1 MHTFFRAQT
10 VRYAGAL
17 VSLSLLATGCS
28 SLYGWSSLHK
38 SARGSVYVKDVADWS
53 FEADHPA
60 MIDQATLLSVVK
72 GVVADEAMKSSA
84 KMPASGS
91 KPMRVF
97 SDEDAEFLAP
107 LLAQGLSQ
115 AKPEQIVGFTVSS
128 SAGSGAEPA
137 AGTLYVSRGSLH
149 LTITP
154 TKNRRVSGFMPSGV
168 ARIERAPAYTS
179 DWTPGTI
186 AMVVDHQALAKV
198 SPSKVSPSGAIP
210 VAAELKP
217 LQAPAILPVPIAK
230 PMPAQQDVPATSQTF
245 AANAPT
251 TGDLQQPEISNDELL
266 AKKLDELRQVREA
279 NRMKESE
286 IAMLKKEV
294 EWMKQELRE
303 RSAEGKSNTVS
314 KRSAPKRKP
323 AEAYPTR

>member
-1 MHTFFRAQT
+1 MPTFLRAQT
-10 VRYAGAL
+10 IRYAGIL

-28 SLYGWSSLHK
+28 TLYGGSSVHK
-38 SARGSVYVKDVADWS
+38 SARGSVYIKDVADWS

-60 MIDQATLLSVVK
+60 VINQATLLSLVK
-72 GVVADEAMKSSA
+72 GLVADDAIKPST

-115 AKPEQIVGFTVSS
+115 AKPEQIIGFTVSQ

-149 LTITP
+149 LTLVP
-154 TKNRRVSGFMPSGV
+154 TKSRRVSGFTPSGI

-179 DWTPGTI
+179 EWTPGTL
-186 AMVVDHQALAKV
+186 AMVIDHQALAKA
-198 SPSKVSPSGAIP
+198 SLPGAIP
-210 VAAELKP
+210 VAADVKP
-217 LQAPAILPVPIAK
+217 LPSPATLPVPVAK
-230 PMPAQQDVPATSQTF
+230 TMPAQQDVPAATQTF
-245 AANAPT
+245 AANAPLAS
-251 TGDLQQPEISNDELL
+251 TGQPEEIDTKHNELL

-303 RSAEGKSNTVS
+303 RSAEGKTSPVA
-314 KRSAPKRKP
+314 KRSVPKRKA
-323 AEAYPTR
+323 AEAYQSAK

>member
-1 MHTFFRAQT
+1 MHTFFQAQT
-10 VRYAGAL
+10 IRYTGVL

-28 SLYGWSSLHK
+28 TLYGLSNVHK

-60 MIDQATLLSVVK
+60 MIDQATLLSAVK
-72 GVVADEAMKSSA
+72 GVVSDDAMKSST

-115 AKPEQIVGFTVSS
+115 AKPEQIVGFTVSP
-128 SAGSGAEPA
+128 SAGSGTEPA

-149 LTITP
+149 LTIAP
-154 TKNRRVSGFMPSGV
+154 TKDRRISGFTPSGI
-168 ARIERAPAYTS
+168 ARIERAPAYAAE
-179 DWTPGTI
+179 WTPGTI
-186 AMVVDHQALAKV
+186 AMVIDHQALAKA
-198 SPSKVSPSGAIP
+198 SLPGAIP
-210 VAAELKP
+210 VAAESKP
-217 LQAPAILPVPIAK
+217 LPTPAALPVPVAK
-230 PMPAQQDVPATSQTF
+230 PMPAQQNVPAANQTF
-245 AANAPT
+245 AANAPPA
-251 TGDLQQPEISNDELL
+251 GSSQQPEMNNDELL
-266 AKKLDELRQVREA
+266 SKKLDELRQVREA

-303 RSAEGKSNTVS
+303 RSAEGKTNTVS
-314 KRSAPKRKP
+314 KRSAPKRKT

>member
-1 MHTFFRAQT
+1 MQTFFRAQT
-10 VRYAGAL
+10 ISYVGAL

-28 SLYGWSSLHK
+28 ALYGLSSIHK
-38 SARGSVYVKDVADWS
+38 SARGSVYLKDVADWS
-53 FEADHPA
+53 FEANHPA
-60 MIDQATLLSVVK
+60 VIDQTTLLSMVK
-72 GVVADEAMKSSA
+72 GVVADDAVKSSP

-137 AGTLYVSRGSLH
+137 AGTLYVSRGLLH

-154 TKNRRVSGFMPSGV
+154 TKNRKVSGFTPSGI

-179 DWTPGTI
+179 EWTPGTL
-186 AMVVDHQALAKV
+186 AMVIDHQALAKA
-198 SPSKVSPSGAIP
+198 SLPGAIS
-210 VAAELKP
+210 VAAEPRSLP
-217 LQAPAILPVPIAK
+217 TPAVSPVPVAK
-230 PMPAQQDVPATSQTF
+230 TMPAHQDVPAPTQTF
-245 AANAPT
+245 AANAPVVT
-251 TGDLQQPEISNDELL
+251 TGQPEDIDTKNNELMI
-266 AKKLDELRQVREA
+266 KKLDELRQVREA

-303 RSAEGKSNTVS
+303 RSAEGKRKTVS
-314 KRSAPKRKP
+314 KRSAPKRKA

>member
-1 MHTFFRAQT
+1 MHTFLRGQT
-10 VRYAGAL
+10 IRYAGAL
-17 VSLSLLATGCS
+17 VSLSLLVTGCS
-28 SLYGWSSLHK
+28 TLYGWSNVHK
-38 SARGSVYVKDVADWS
+38 SARGSVYIKDVADWS

-60 MIDQATLLSVVK
+60 MIDQATLLSAVK
-72 GVVADEAMKSSA
+72 GVVADDAMKSST

-115 AKPEQIVGFTVSS
+115 AKPEQIVGFTVSP
-128 SAGSGAEPA
+128 SAGSGTEPA

-149 LTITP
+149 LTIAP
-154 TKNRRVSGFMPSGV
+154 TKDRRVSGFTPSGI
-168 ARIERAPAYTS
+168 ARIERAPAYTAE
-179 DWTPGTI
+179 WTPGTI
-186 AMVVDHQALAKV
+186 AMVIDHQALAKASLPGTV
-198 SPSKVSPSGAIP
+198 P
-210 VAAELKP
+210 VATESKP
-217 LQAPAILPVPIAK
+217 LPTPAPLPVPVAKIA
-230 PMPAQQDVPATSQTF
+230 PAQQDAPVAKQPF
-245 AANAPT
+245 AANAPPA
-251 TGDLQQPEISNDELL
+251 GSSQQPDMSHDELL

-303 RSAEGKSNTVS
+303 RSAEANTSAVS
-314 KRSAPKRKP
+314 KRSVPKRKP
-323 AEAYPTR
+323 AEVYPSR

>member
-1 MHTFFRAQT
+1 
-10 VRYAGAL
+10 
-17 VSLSLLATGCS
+17 
-28 SLYGWSSLHK
+28 YGWSNVHK
-38 SARGSVYVKDVADWS
+38 SARGSVYIKDVADWS

-60 MIDQATLLSVVK
+60 VIDQAALLSVVK
-72 GVVADEAMKSSA
+72 GVVADDAIKSST

-137 AGTLYVSRGSLH
+137 AGTLYVSRGSLY
-149 LTITP
+149 LTLAPI
-154 TKNRRVSGFMPSGV
+154 KNRKVSGFTPSGI

-179 DWTPGTI
+179 EWTPGTL
-186 AMVVDHQALAKV
+186 AMVIDHQTLAKASLPV
-198 SPSKVSPSGAIP
+198 ATP
-210 VAAELKP
+210 VAADSKSLP
-217 LQAPAILPVPIAK
+217 TPAMLPVPVAK
-230 PMPAQQDVPATSQTF
+230 TMPAQQEFPAAAQTF
-245 AANAPT
+245 AANAPLVT
-251 TGDLQQPEISNDELL
+251 AGQSEDIDTKNNELMI
-266 AKKLDELRQVREA
+266 KKLDELRQVREA

-294 EWMKQELRE
+294 EWMKQALRE
-303 RSAEGKSNTVS
+303 RSVQSKSSTVS
-314 KRSAPKRKP
+314 KRSAPKQKA
-323 AEAYPTR
+323 AEAYQTR

>member
-10 VRYAGAL
+10 IRYAGAL

-28 SLYGWSSLHK
+28 TLYGWSNVHK
-38 SARGSVYVKDVADWS
+38 SARGSVYIKDVADWS
-53 FEADHPA
+53 FEANHPA
-60 MIDQATLLSVVK
+60 VVDQATLLIAVK
-72 GVVADEAMKSSA
+72 GVVADDATKSSP

-115 AKPEQIVGFTVSS
+115 AKPEQIVGFTVSP

-149 LTITP
+149 LTINP
-154 TKNRRVSGFMPSGV
+154 GNNRRISGFMPSGV
-168 ARIERAPAYTS
+168 ARIERAPAYNE
-179 DWTPGTI
+179 DWTPGTL
-186 AMVVDHQALAKV
+186 AMIIDPQALAKA
-198 SPSKVSPSGAIP
+198 SLPGTIP
-210 VAAELKP
+210 VAAAESKSLP
-217 LQAPAILPVPIAK
+217 APAILPVPLAK
-230 PMPAQQDVPATSQTF
+230 TKPAQHDVPAATPTF
-245 AANAPT
+245 AANTPPAT
-251 TGDLQQPEISNDELL
+251 AGQSEDLETKNNELL
-266 AKKLDELRQVREA
+266 LKKLDELRQVREA

-303 RSAEGKSNTVS
+303 RSAEAKTNTVS
-314 KRSAPKRKP
+314 KRSVPKRKP

>member
-10 VRYAGAL
+10 IRYAGAL

-28 SLYGWSSLHK
+28 TLYGWSNVHK
-38 SARGSVYVKDVADWS
+38 SARGSVYIKDVADWS
-53 FEADHPA
+53 FEANHPA
-60 MIDQATLLSVVK
+60 VVDQATLLSAVK
-72 GVVADEAMKSSA
+72 GVVADDATKSSP

-115 AKPEQIVGFTVSS
+115 AKPEQIVGFTVSP

-154 TKNRRVSGFMPSGV
+154 GNNRRISGFMPSGV
-168 ARIERAPAYTS
+168 ARIERAPAYNE
-179 DWTPGTI
+179 DWTPGTL
-186 AMVVDHQALAKV
+186 AMIIDQQALAKA
-198 SPSKVSPSGAIP
+198 SLPGTIP
-210 VAAELKP
+210 VAAAESKSLP
-217 LQAPAILPVPIAK
+217 APALLPVPLAK
-230 PMPAQQDVPATSQTF
+230 TKPAQHDVPAATPTF
-245 AANAPT
+245 AANTPPAT
-251 TGDLQQPEISNDELL
+251 AGQSEDLETQNNELL
-266 AKKLDELRQVREA
+266 VKKLDELRQVREA

-303 RSAEGKSNTVS
+303 RSAQAKTNTVS
-314 KRSAPKRKP
+314 KPSMPKRKP

>member
-28 SLYGWSSLHK
+28 TLYGWSNVHK
-38 SARGSVYVKDVADWS
+38 SAKGSVYIQDVADWS

-60 MIDQATLLSVVK
+60 MIDQAILFSAVK
-72 GVVADEAMKSSA
+72 GVVADEAIKSST
-84 KMPASGS
+84 KLPASGS

-107 LLAQGLSQ
+107 LLAKGLSQ
-115 AKPEQIVGFTVSS
+115 AKPEQIVGFTVSP

-137 AGTLYVSRGSLH
+137 AGTLYVFRGSLH
-149 LTITP
+149 LTIAP
-154 TKNRRVSGFMPSGV
+154 AKNRRVSGFAPSGI
-168 ARIERAPAYTS
+168 ARIQRAPAYTAE
-179 DWTPGTI
+179 WTPGTLT
-186 AMVVDHQALAKV
+186 MVIDHQALAKA
-198 SPSKVSPSGAIP
+198 SMPAAIP
-210 VAAELKP
+210 VAAEPKP
-217 LQAPAILPVPIAK
+217 LPAPAILPLPVAK
-230 PMPAQQDVPATSQTF
+230 AMPGQQDVPAASHAFSAGGPSVTAGPSEDMETK
-245 AANAPT
+245 N
-251 TGDLQQPEISNDELL
+251 NELL

-303 RSAEGKSNTVS
+303 RSAEAKTNTVS
-314 KRSAPKRKP
+314 KRSVPKRKA
-323 AEAYPTR
+323 AEAYPIR

>member
-1 MHTFFRAQT
+1 MNTFFRAQT
-10 VRYAGAL
+10 IRYAGAL
-17 VSLSLLATGCS
+17 VSVSLLATGCS
-28 SLYGWSSLHK
+28 TLYGWSNVHK
-38 SARGSVYVKDVADWS
+38 SARGSVYIKDVADWS

-60 MIDQATLLSVVK
+60 AVDQATLLSAVK
-72 GVVADEAMKSSA
+72 GVVADDAMKSTT

-115 AKPEQIVGFTVSS
+115 AKPEQIVGFTVSP

-168 ARIERAPAYTS
+168 ARIERAPAYNE
-179 DWTPGTI
+179 DWTPGTL
-186 AMVVDHQALAKV
+186 AMIIDPQALAKA
-198 SPSKVSPSGAIP
+198 SLPGTIP
-210 VAAELKP
+210 AAAAESKSLP
-217 LQAPAILPVPIAK
+217 APAILPVPVAK
-230 PMPAQQDVPATSQTF
+230 PMPAQQDVPAATQTF

-251 TGDLQQPEISNDELL
+251 AGYSQQPEMSNDELL
-266 AKKLDELRQVREA
+266 VKKLDELRQVREA

-303 RSAEGKSNTVS
+303 RSAEAKTNTVS
-314 KRSAPKRKP
+314 KRSVPKRKP
-323 AEAYPTR
+323 AEAYPPR

>member
-1 MHTFFRAQT
+1 MHTIFHART
-10 VRYAGAL
+10 IRYAGAV

-28 SLYGWSSLHK
+28 TLYGWSNVHK
-38 SARGSVYVKDVADWS
+38 SAKGSVYIKDVADWS
-53 FEADHPA
+53 FEANHPA
-60 MIDQATLLSVVK
+60 VIDQATLLSVVK
-72 GVVADEAMKSSA
+72 GVVADDAIKTSA

-91 KPMRVF
+91 KPMRIF

-115 AKPEQIVGFTVSS
+115 AKPEQIVGFTVSP

-154 TKNRRVSGFMPSGV
+154 SKNRRVSGFTPSGI

-186 AMVVDHQALAKV
+186 AMVIDHQVLAKASLPGTIAV
-198 SPSKVSPSGAIP
+198 AADSKPLSAPAMSPVP
-210 VAAELKP
+210 VAK
-217 LQAPAILPVPIAK
+217 K
-230 PMPAQQDVPATSQTF
+230 MPAQQEFPAAPQTIE
-245 AANAPT
+245 ANAASFASGQSEDIDT
-251 TGDLQQPEISNDELL
+251 ANNELL
-266 AKKLDELRQVREA
+266 SKKLDELRQVREA

-303 RSAEGKSNTVS
+303 RSAEGKSSTVS
-314 KRSAPKRKP
+314 KRSAPKRKA
-323 AEAYPTR
+323 AEAYPAR

>member
-1 MHTFFRAQT
+1 MNTFFRAQT
-10 VRYAGAL
+10 IRYAGAL
-17 VSLSLLATGCS
+17 VSVSLLATGCS
-28 SLYGWSSLHK
+28 TLYGWSNVHK
-38 SARGSVYVKDVADWS
+38 SARGSVYIKDVADWS

-60 MIDQATLLSVVK
+60 AVDQATLLSAVK
-72 GVVADEAMKSSA
+72 GVVADDAMKSTT

-115 AKPEQIVGFTVSS
+115 AKPEQIVGFTVSP
-128 SAGSGAEPA
+128 SAGSGTEPA

-149 LTITP
+149 LAVTP

-168 ARIERAPAYTS
+168 ARIERAPAYTAE
-179 DWTPGTI
+179 WTPGTL
-186 AMVVDHQALAKV
+186 AMIIDHQALAKV
-198 SPSKVSPSGAIP
+198 SMPASIP
-210 VAAELKP
+210 VAADSKP
-217 LQAPAILPVPIAK
+217 LQAPAILPVPVAK
-230 PMPAQQDVPATSQTF
+230 PMPAQQEVPTATPTF

-251 TGDLQQPEISNDELL
+251 AGYSQQPEMSSDELL
-266 AKKLDELRQVREA
+266 AKKLDELRQIREA

-303 RSAEGKSNTVS
+303 RSAEGKTNAVS
-314 KRSAPKRKP
+314 KRSVPKRKA
-323 AEAYPTR
+323 AEAYPVR